1 MSNGTVALVY
11 LRKLTVI
18 VALKCL
24 MYFEG
29 FALSTFCGYVEQAG
43 EGQLR
48 RRAQY
53 VTLTAPTPQADSPH

>member
-1 MSNGTVALVY
+1 MEQLLWY
-11 LRKLTVI
+11 MRKRTVI
-18 VALKCL
+18 VALKHL

-29 FALSTFCGYVEQAG
+29 FALSAFCGHVQAG

-53 VTLTAPTPQADSPH
+53 VTLTARTPPADSPH

>member
-18 VALKCL
+18 VALKCIL
-24 MYFEG
+24 RDLL
-29 FALSTFCGYVEQAG
+29 LSTFCGYVEQAG